1 MIFVDF
7 QYRHFIALQIPKI
20 VAYLDFP
27 SHLKNANPNAGPIEA
42 AIFFKNV
49 WFHKYSLYK
58 NNILFR
64 NEVGNFKNQLEL
76 AERRLQKV
84 RLGNSLNLGDFENFD
99 KNSKFFKEAQFL
111 METFY
116 EDLEMFS
123 DHFFPKNKFKIR
135 GLTAVPTVKNG
146 SEIVKMRDFA
156 EHTLPKNGPAANLT
170 DQESIFESRDFAAET
185 LKKTAMMHLY
195 LTRSLSKT
203 F

>member
-84 RLGNSLNLGDFENFD
+84 RLGN
-99 KNSKFFKEAQFL
+99 
-111 METFY
+111 
-116 EDLEMFS
+116 
-123 DHFFPKNKFKIR
+123 
-135 GLTAVPTVKNG
+135 
-146 SEIVKMRDFA
+146 
-156 EHTLPKNGPAANLT
+156 
-170 DQESIFESRDFAAET
+170 
-185 LKKTAMMHLY
+185 
-195 LTRSLSKT
+195 
-203 F
+203 